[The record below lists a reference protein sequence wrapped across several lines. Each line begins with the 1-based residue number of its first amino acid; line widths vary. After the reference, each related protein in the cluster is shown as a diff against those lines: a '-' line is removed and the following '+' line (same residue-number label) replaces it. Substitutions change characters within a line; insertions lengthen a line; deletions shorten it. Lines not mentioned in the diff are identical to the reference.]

1 MEAYKQIILK
11 LLQFSKKYYTT
22 VLIKG
27 TLLFV
32 ALALI
37 FFLLTLSIEYFLW
50 LNSVGRFVL
59 LFVFLLVQTYLLVR
73 FIIIPLAFLFR
84 IKKGITDKDASIIIG
99 KHFTEVDDKLLNLLE
114 LADDRQK
121 TELLLASIEQR
132 SAELRPVPFNRAINY
147 GDNIKYAKYLLIPVL
162 ILGLIWLSGNLKSF
176 FNSYERV
183 LHYDVAYDPPAPF
196 TFRVMMGE
204 LSVLETEEITVRV
217 ATEGRIQP
225 EEVDIVINDRAY
237 LMQVSNGVFHY
248 TFSPPL
254 ADSEFYFESNGIRS
268 QTYLLKSLNVPAIQD
283 FKLVLNY
290 PDYTG
295 KNTEILNSTGN
306 ATFPEGTR
314 VRWEINGKNTEEIA
328 LIYLDTLE
336 EFNRDENLFS
346 LSKSVYNS
354 LDYQLATSNTHAKRY
369 EKLNYRFKVIK
380 DNQPA
385 INATEVIDSI
395 NPNFRYY
402 EGEASDDYELVSIR
416 LICYPSQDKEDKQV
430 ILLDSPQTNFK
441 QFYYT
446 FPSGLRLVEGTS
458 YDFYFEAVDND
469 AIKGGKSAKSKVFT
483 TRVLDDNELNNKQ
496 LDFQRSILEDL
507 DNSLDNYRK
516 QEESLEEINKE
527 QKEKNTISF
536 NDQNKI
542 KDFLKKQEQQE
553 KMMQKFSRQLKENLE
568 EGQNDER
575 MNDLLRERL
584 ERQEMEARKNEKL
597 LEELK
602 KIADKLDKEELTKRL
617 DELAKNQKNN
627 ERNLEQLLEL
637 TKRYYVTE
645 KAAQLARDLEKLAER
660 QESLSEKSSD
670 STSVG
675 NQQELNDVF
684 EELAKELEMLKKD
697 NNDLKKPLP
706 LEIDG
711 KKEDGIKEDQ
721 KEAKSELEK
730 EMDQREKGNDEN
742 AEQNKSN
749 AQRKQKSASQKLRQM
764 SEDLQESS
772 SMAAGGSS
780 ITEDAEMLRQI
791 LDNLITFSFKQESLF
806 EELEE
811 SDPDISYFS
820 EKVREQKELKSL
832 FEHVDDSLFA
842 LSLRRAELSEFV
854 NEQINEVYYNMDK
867 SVESIVEGR
876 IYQGVSYQQYV
887 LTAANNLADFLANVL
902 DNMQQ
907 SMKAGSG
914 SGGQGSDFQLPDIIK
929 GQQELKDKMGQMS
942 GSGQSGEQGES
953 KEGDGQ
959 KGDVPQSDGDKQ
971 GTGEEGQVREG
982 NEKKGNRGDG
992 ENSGEG
998 KGMGTEENLSELYE
1012 IYKEQQRL
1020 RELLE
1025 KQLNDLIRS
1034 QDRQLAQKLIQQMED
1049 FENELLRS
1057 GITERTIS
1065 KMNNIEHQL
1074 LKLENAALSQGKK
1087 EERKSRT
1094 NEEIYTNPITTKPD
1108 AFKRIKNDVEILN
1121 RQALPLQQ
1129 NFQEKVKTYFN
1140 AKD

>member
-1 MEAYKQIILK
+1 M
-11 LLQFSKKYYTT
+11 
-22 VLIKG
+22 
-27 TLLFV
+27 

-37 FFLLTLSIEYFLW
+37 FLLFTLSIEYFLW
-50 LNSVGRFVL
+50 LDSVGRLIL
-59 LFVFLLVQTYLLVR
+59 LLIFIVVQTYLLVR
-73 FIIIPLAFLFR
+73 FIIIPLAYLFR
-84 IKKGITDKDASIIIG
+84 IKKGITDKDASVIIG

-114 LADDRQK
+114 LTEDRQK
-121 TELLLASIEQR
+121 SELLIASIEQK
-132 SAELRPVPFNRAINY
+132 SSELSPVPFNNAINY

-162 ILGLIWLSGNLKSF
+162 ILGLIWFSGNLKSF
-176 FNSYERV
+176 FSSYDRV
-183 LHYDVAYDPPAPF
+183 LHYDVAYEPPAPF
-196 TFRVMMGE
+196 NYRVMIGE
-204 LSVLETEEITVRV
+204 LTVLETEEITVRV

-225 EEVDIVINDRAY
+225 EEVNIVINDRAY

-268 QTYLLKSLNVPAIQD
+268 KTFVLESLEVPAIQD

-295 KNTEILNSTGN
+295 KNTEVLNSTGN

-328 LIYLDTLE
+328 LIYMDTLE
-336 EFNRDENLFS
+336 KFNRDTDLFS
-346 LSKSVYNS
+346 LSKSVYSN
-354 LDYQLATSNTHAKRY
+354 LNYQLATSNAHVGGY

-416 LICYPSQDKEDKQV
+416 LICYPSQNKEDKQV
-430 ILLDSPQTNFK
+430 LLLDNPNTNFK

-446 FPSGLRLVEGTS
+446 FPSGLQLVEGTS

-469 AIKGGKSAKSKVFT
+469 AIKGGKSARSKVFT
-483 TRVLDDNELNNKQ
+483 TMVLDDNDLNNKQ
-496 LDFQRSILEDL
+496 LDFQKSILEDL
-507 DNSLDNYRK
+507 DNSLDNYKK

-527 QKEKNTISF
+527 QKEKSTLCF
-536 NDQNKI
+536 NDQNSI
-542 KDFLKKQEQQE
+542 KDYLKKQEQQE
-553 KMMQKFSRQLKENLE
+553 RMMQKFSRQLKENLE

-584 ERQEMEARKNEKL
+584 ERQEIEARKNEKL

-602 KIADKLDKEELTKRL
+602 KIADKLDKDELTKRL

-637 TKRYYVTE
+637 TKRYYVSE

-660 QESLSEKSSD
+660 QENLAEKRSD
-670 STSVG
+670 SSSVAK
-675 NQQELNDVF
+675 QQELTKSF
-684 EELAKELEMLKKD
+684 EELSKELETLKKD
-697 NNDLKKPLP
+697 NKDLKKPLP
-706 LEIDG
+706 LEIDNE
-711 KKEDGIKEDQ
+711 KEQGVKNDQ
-721 KEAKSELEK
+721 KEAESELEK
-730 EMDQREKGNDEN
+730 EEEQRDNGNDQD
-742 AEQNKSN
+742 AEKSKSN

-806 EELEE
+806 EKLEE
-811 SDPDISYFS
+811 SDADISYFS
-820 EKVREQKELKSL
+820 EKVREQKELKGL

-942 GSGQSGEQGES
+942 GKGESGNQGES
-953 KEGDGQ
+953 KEGEGQ
-959 KGDVPQSDGDKQ
+959 KGDAPKTGGEEQ
-971 GTGEEGQVREG
+971 GTGEDGQVREG
-982 NEKKGNRGDG
+982 GEKRGKQGDG
-992 ENSGEG
+992 ENNGEG
-998 KGMGTEENLSELYE
+998 DGMGTEEDLSELYE

-1020 RELLE
+1020 KEMLE

-1094 NEEIYTNPITTKPD
+1094 NEELYTNPVTTKPD
-1108 AFKRIKNDVEILN
+1108 AFKSIKNDVEILN